1 MKTTSRK
8 AKSVVVVE
16 DQTAICELIIEML
29 EARGVYRVLGS
40 TADGN
45 EGLALAKQLKPDIL
59 ILDIL
64 LPGISGLEVLRQLHG
79 TQPDLKV
86 LVFSAK
92 SEKQLARG
100 LLKVGVRGYVPKS
113 ARLSELRQAVDAVA
127 AGDTWFSDS
136 FQKAMADALTA
147 PESDVDAKGSTLTE
161 REKEIAILLAKS
173 FSSKEVAVKLE
184 ISAKAMPP
192 RIASWKIRLRLPRK
206 STVLPQP
213 VAVRRMTVA
222 MREGTGFASVMRVSR
237 SASRSSR

>member
-1 MKTTSRK
+1 
-8 AKSVVVVE
+8 VVVE

-184 ISAKAMPP
+184 ISAKTVEHHRTNLMRKLGVHDVAGV
-192 RIASWKIRLRLPRK
+192 IRY
-206 STVLPQP
+206 V
-213 VAVRRMTVA
+213 VRQGLYDPS
-222 MREGTGFASVMRVSR
+222 EG
-237 SASRSSR
+237 

>member
-64 LPGISGLEVLRQLHG
+64 LPGISGLEVLRQLHD

-136 FQKAMADALTA
+136 FQKAMTDALTA
-147 PESDVDAKGSTLTE
+147 PESEVDAKGSTLTE

-173 FSSKEVAVKLE
+173 FSSKEVAVKLD
-184 ISAKAMPP
+184 ISAKTVENHRTNLMRKLGVHDVAGV
-192 RIASWKIRLRLPRK
+192 IRY
-206 STVLPQP
+206 V
-213 VAVRRMTVA
+213 VRQGLYDPSEV
-222 MREGTGFASVMRVSR
+222 
-237 SASRSSR
+237 

>member
-29 EARGVYRVLGS
+29 EARGIYRVLGS

-161 REKEIAILLAKS
+161 REKEISILLAKS
-173 FSSKEVAVKLE
+173 FSSKEVAVKLD
-184 ISAKAMPP
+184 ISAKTVENHRTNLMRKLGVHDVAGV
-192 RIASWKIRLRLPRK
+192 IRY
-206 STVLPQP
+206 V
-213 VAVRRMTVA
+213 VRQGLYDPS
-222 MREGTGFASVMRVSR
+222 EG
-237 SASRSSR
+237 

>member
-45 EGLALAKQLKPDIL
+45 EGLVLAKQLKPDIL

-184 ISAKAMPP
+184 ISAKTVENHRTNLMRKLGVHDVAGV
-192 RIASWKIRLRLPRK
+192 IRY
-206 STVLPQP
+206 V
-213 VAVRRMTVA
+213 VRQGLYDPS
-222 MREGTGFASVMRVSR
+222 EG
-237 SASRSSR
+237 

>member
-64 LPGISGLEVLRQLHG
+64 LPGISGLEILRQLHDS
-79 TQPDLKV
+79 QPELKV
-86 LVFSAK
+86 LIFSAK
-92 SEKQLARG
+92 SEKQIARG

-127 AGDTWFSDS
+127 AGDTWFSET
-136 FQKAMADALTA
+136 FQKAMTDALTA
-147 PESDVDAKGSTLTE
+147 PESDVDAKGATLTE

-173 FSSKEVAVKLE
+173 FSSKEVAVKLD
-184 ISAKAMPP
+184 ISAKTVENHRTNLMRKLGVHDVAGV
-192 RIASWKIRLRLPRK
+192 IRY
-206 STVLPQP
+206 V
-213 VAVRRMTVA
+213 VRQGLYDPA
-222 MREGTGFASVMRVSR
+222 EG
-237 SASRSSR
+237 

>member
-1 MKTTSRK
+1 MKTSVRK

-29 EARGVYRVLGS
+29 EARGAYRVLGS
-40 TADGN
+40 TADGH

-173 FSSKEVAVKLE
+173 FSSKEVAVKLD
-184 ISAKAMPP
+184 ISAKTVENHRTNLMRKLGVHDVAGV
-192 RIASWKIRLRLPRK
+192 IRF
-206 STVLPQP
+206 V
-213 VAVRRMTVA
+213 VRQ
-222 MREGTGFASVMRVSR
+222 GFYDPSDG
-237 SASRSSR
+237 

>member
-64 LPGISGLEVLRQLHG
+64 LPGISGLEVLRQLHE

-127 AGDTWFSDS
+127 AGDTWFSAT

-173 FSSKEVAVKLE
+173 FSSKEVAVKLD
-184 ISAKAMPP
+184 ISAKTVENHRTNLMRKLGVHDVAGV
-192 RIASWKIRLRLPRK
+192 IRF
-206 STVLPQP
+206 V
-213 VAVRRMTVA
+213 VRQGLYDPT
-222 MREGTGFASVMRVSR
+222 EG
-237 SASRSSR
+237 

>member
-64 LPGISGLEVLRQLHG
+64 LPGISGLEVLRQLHD

-136 FQKAMADALTA
+136 FQKAMTDALTA
-147 PESDVDAKGSTLTE
+147 PESEVDAKGSTLTE

-173 FSSKEVAVKLE
+173 FSSKEVAVKLD
-184 ISAKAMPP
+184 ISAKTVENHRTNLMRKLGVHDVAGV
-192 RIASWKIRLRLPRK
+192 IRY
-206 STVLPQP
+206 V
-213 VAVRRMTVA
+213 VRQGLYDPS
-222 MREGTGFASVMRVSR
+222 EG
-237 SASRSSR
+237 

>member
-40 TADGN
+40 TADGI

-64 LPGISGLEVLRQLHG
+64 LPGISGLEVLRQLHD

-173 FSSKEVAVKLE
+173 FSSKEVAVKLD
-184 ISAKAMPP
+184 ISAKTVENHRTNLMRKLGVHDVAGV
-192 RIASWKIRLRLPRK
+192 IRY
-206 STVLPQP
+206 V
-213 VAVRRMTVA
+213 VRQGLYDPS
-222 MREGTGFASVMRVSR
+222 EG
-237 SASRSSR
+237 

>member
-29 EARGVYRVLGS
+29 EARGIYRVLGS

-127 AGDTWFSDS
+127 AGDTWFSES

-147 PESDVDAKGSTLTE
+147 PESDVDAKGATLTE
-161 REKEIAILLAKS
+161 REKEIAVLLAKS
-173 FSSKEVAVKLE
+173 YSSKEVAVKLD
-184 ISAKAMPP
+184 ISAKTVENHRTNLMRKLGVHDVAGV
-192 RIASWKIRLRLPRK
+192 IRF
-206 STVLPQP
+206 V
-213 VAVRRMTVA
+213 VRQGLYDPT
-222 MREGTGFASVMRVSR
+222 EG
-237 SASRSSR
+237 

>member
-161 REKEIAILLAKS
+161 REKEIAVLLAKS
-173 FSSKEVAVKLE
+173 FSSKEVAVKLD
-184 ISAKAMPP
+184 ISAKTVENHRTNLMRKLGVHDVAGV
-192 RIASWKIRLRLPRK
+192 IRY
-206 STVLPQP
+206 V
-213 VAVRRMTVA
+213 VRQGLYDPS
-222 MREGTGFASVMRVSR
+222 EG
-237 SASRSSR
+237 